1 MMSAGKY
8 EDIVL
13 AVCGG
18 TIIGATFAALAPCPL
33 LDQLV
38 WPGTLGKN
46 CGSVACVGVAKAG
59 RGTGAGV
66 GMVAYAFRNLAQR
79 DADGVFIDW
88 VSMKGFYE
96 RFGAKQWQAKYCD
109 GTRKVTPAPAQPGD
123 VDSADGSARTVAAP
137 SSDTAEG
144 THQSSPNA
152 NGSDSAP
159 DSQVKASSTDRVAE
173 S

>member
-13 AVCGG
+13 AVRGG
-18 TIIGATFAALAPCPL
+18 TIIGATFAALPPCPL

-38 WPGTLGKN
+38 WPSTLGKN

-66 GMVAYAFRNLAQR
+66 GMVGYAFRNLAQR
-79 DADGVFIDW
+79 DADGVFVDW
-88 VSMKGFYE
+88 VGMKGFYE

-109 GTRKVTPAPAQPGD
+109 GSRTVTCAPTQS
-123 VDSADGSARTVAAP
+123 SADGATGGSASPAAAP
-137 SSDTAEG
+137 
-144 THQSSPNA
+144 
-152 NGSDSAP
+152 
-159 DSQVKASSTDRVAE
+159 VAE
-173 S
+173 RDSTEAASAANSREPVPGSQTASPPAATKPADD